1 MMFRSTFILLSA
13 LALASCAANG
23 DPAKGGFLSGVANL
37 ADGTYE
43 KRIDDKQQA
52 LDAERTA
59 QARQSADLAKAQTES
74 ADVRARRQAAE
85 RRYAAFDRDLK
96 QTRARLAKLET
107 GDAGKKAEAAR
118 LRQEIDALESKKRM
132 VQQDGFTPDAEK
144 EARLAALQKERDAL
158 DSEIEMLI
166 RR

>member
-1 MMFRSTFILLSA
+1 MVFRSTFILLSG
-13 LALASCAANG
+13 LVLASCATNS
-23 DPAKGGFLSGVANL
+23 DPAKGGFFSGVANL

-43 KRIDDKQQA
+43 KRIDEKQQA
-52 LDAERTA
+52 LDAEKAA
-59 QARQSADLAKAQTES
+59 QSRQSADLAKAQAES
-74 ADVRARRQAAE
+74 AEVRARRQAAE
-85 RRYAAFDRDLK
+85 ARYAAFDRDLK
-96 QTRARLAKLET
+96 QTRARLAKLEA

-132 VQQDGFTPDAEK
+132 VQQNSFTPDAEK
-144 EARLAALQKERDAL
+144 EARLAALQKERDVL